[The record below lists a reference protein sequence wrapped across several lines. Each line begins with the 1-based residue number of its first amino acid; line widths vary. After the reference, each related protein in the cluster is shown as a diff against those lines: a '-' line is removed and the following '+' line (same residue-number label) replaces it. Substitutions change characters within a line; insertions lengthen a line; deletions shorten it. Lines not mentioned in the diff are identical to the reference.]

1 MREQA
6 AAENGSD
13 LHADGGQSLEN
24 ALLHLAKSDA
34 ARFRTFC
41 RRMRESSP
49 ERLDKACEQVNR
61 VCLREMADSLTGG
74 AGHPMLSWMIIDG
87 RYLALLLDPDFLPVE
102 NAARV
107 ITVMCDAD
115 PRFFLNFQR
124 LTEKATDEHD
134 VRRLD
139 RALRFFTQ
147 LGNSSVLVPWLRS
160 LTNHP
165 DERIQSK
172 AVKLLCELRPNVA
185 LVERQLKSSDA
196 RVRANAIEA
205 LWAVP
210 SREAATIF
218 REALSDSSHRVVVNA
233 LVGLHACNSDDAFE
247 RLAKLCNHPEP
258 MFRAAA
264 AWGIGRIDDRRGIP
278 ALTELAS
285 DPSPIVRARAVR
297 VLAAFAESVPTEDHQ
312 QPAETAISP

>member
-13 LHADGGQSLEN
+13 LHADCGQSLEN

-49 ERLDKACEQVNR
+49 EQLERACEQVAR
-61 VCLREMADSLTGG
+61 LTVREIADSERS
-74 AGHPMLSWMIIDG
+74 AAHPMLSWLISDA
-87 RYLALLLDPDFLPVE
+87 RYLCLLLEPDFLSLE
-102 NAARV
+102 EARRV
-107 ITVMCDAD
+107 ASLLRDAD
-115 PRFFLNFQR
+115 SGFFLNFQR
-124 LTEKATDEHD
+124 LSQDRSADLD
-134 VRRLD
+134 VPKLE
-139 RALRFFTQ
+139 RAIQLLNQ

-205 LWAVP
+205 LWAAP
-210 SREAATIF
+210 SREAATVF

-247 RLAKLCNHPEP
+247 SLAKLCKHPEP

-264 AWGIGRIDDRRGIP
+264 AWGIGRIGDRRGIP

-297 VLAAFAESVPTEDHQ
+297 VLAVFAESVPTEDHQ
-312 QPAETAISP
+312 QPAETATSP